1 MSMFRITQNKGFQMT
16 FENGCTISVQFG
28 YRNYCDN
35 NNHPDGY
42 DFSNGKTMVESS
54 DAEIA
59 IILPNGEF
67 YDITGIQLMEN
78 KLIGNRES
86 HRLIITIDKEKWTM
100 GRVIGKV

>member
-67 YDITGIQLMEN
+67 YDFGNDLVKGYCSADEVADYI
-78 KLIGNRES
+78 KLA
-86 HRLIITIDKEKWTM
+86 KE
-100 GRVIGKV
+100 I

>member
-28 YRNYCDN
+28 YGNYCDN

-42 DFSNGKTMVESS
+42 YFFNGKTMVESS

-67 YDITGIQLMEN
+67 YDFGNDLVKGYCSADEVADYI
-78 KLIGNRES
+78 KLA
-86 HRLIITIDKEKWTM
+86 KE
-100 GRVIGKV
+100 I

>member
-1 MSMFRITQNKGFQMT
+1 MT

-42 DFSNGKTMVESS
+42 SFSNGKTMVESS

-67 YDITGIQLMEN
+67 YDFGNDSVKGYCSANEVADYI
-78 KLIGNRES
+78 KLA
-86 HRLIITIDKEKWTM
+86 KE
-100 GRVIGKV
+100 I

>member
-35 NNHPDGY
+35 YDNHPDGY

-59 IILPNGEF
+59 IMLPNGEF
-67 YDITGIQLMEN
+67 YDFGNDLVKGYCSADEVADYI
-78 KLIGNRES
+78 KLA
-86 HRLIITIDKEKWTM
+86 KE
-100 GRVIGKV
+100 I